1 MKLRLFLCL
10 LFIASLM
17 LSGCEYSHE
26 ITDMAYV
33 VALGLDKA
41 EDGVRVSFQFA
52 RPLSIG
58 GGEQQGGGASSE
70 GGEDEGAAKN
80 KNTTVLSISADSFY
94 TARAIAENSLSKA
107 INLSHTKL
115 LLFSEEL
122 AKEGISEHIR
132 LFMKSSQFSP
142 NTYVAVSLCP
152 AEEYMKT
159 AAPSLEINPAKYY
172 TLIFAQQNSDYM
184 PEATLRDVYFDLSAP
199 GSEPVLPVTNL
210 VQEKEGE
217 SKEAERGDYEAGEVD
232 KGGENKTDV
241 SGMATISMGKLS
253 AVLSSADSVSY
264 HLLSGKLKEH
274 YLSIPSPSEE
284 GKHITLRLTQDAMPK
299 HRVEEKE
306 QKLSISSKLFL
317 SAELVE
323 CPKKD
328 IDALGTDGIKTL
340 AEGHLKEQ
348 MREFMK
354 ATQQECRADVIG
366 FGRIF
371 KMKFPDYP
379 AWEAYH
385 WQEKYQTADFSPE
398 VTLRISREGLIL
410 EG

>member
-1 MKLRLFLCL
+1 MNHKWFLCFL
-10 LFIASLM
+10 LIASFV

-58 GGEQQGGGASSE
+58 GGEQQGSAPE
-70 GGEDEGAAKN
+70 EGEDEGAAKN

-94 TARAIAENSLSKA
+94 TARAIAENSLSKS

-142 NTYVAVSLCP
+142 NTFVAVSLCT

-184 PEATLRDVYFDLSAP
+184 PEATLRDVYFGLSAP

-210 VQEKEGE
+210 VQENEAE
-217 SKEAERGDYEAGEVD
+217 SKAAERGDYEAGEVD

-241 SGMATISMGKLS
+241 SGMATVSMGKLS

-264 HLLSGKLKEH
+264 HLLSGRLKEH
-274 YLSIPSPSEE
+274 YLSIPSPSEKD
-284 GKHITLRLTQDAMPK
+284 KHITLRLTQDAVPK
-299 HRVEEKE
+299 HCVEEKV
-306 QKLSISSKLFL
+306 QKISISSALFL

-323 CPKKD
+323 CPQKD
-328 IDALGTDGIKTL
+328 IENLGTEGIKTL

-348 MREFMK
+348 LRSFIQT
-354 ATQQECRADVIG
+354 TQNECRADVVG

-385 WQEKYQTADFSPE
+385 WQEIYQTAEFSPE
-398 VTLRISREGLIL
+398 VTLRISRVGLIL